1 MSLLDWYS
9 LPLVQACVHRYQQ
22 LSERDQL
29 AVKLLT
35 AFFFILVIIYGL
47 IVPSVNYS
55 AEAKQQYQQAQA
67 DLQWMRE
74 NTPANLATAP
84 RRNPN
89 ESILGIASSSAK
101 KYYIDFKRY
110 ESQDENT
117 LHINMERVL
126 FKNLVLW
133 LEFLEKQHGISLS
146 NINIER
152 QGNPAYVNARVV
164 IKG

>member
-1 MSLLDWYS
+1 MNLADWYS
-9 LPLVQACVHRYQQ
+9 LPLVQACMHRYQQ

-29 AVKLLT
+29 AVKILSVFL
-35 AFFFILVIIYGL
+35 FIIVIVYGV
-47 IVPSVNYS
+47 IVPCIDYS
-55 AEAKQQYQQAQA
+55 ASAKQQYQQAQA
-67 DLQWMRE
+67 DLQWMKT

-101 KYYIDFKRY
+101 KYYIEFQRY
-110 ESQDENT
+110 DAQDENT
-117 LHINMERVL
+117 LRINIERVL

-133 LEFLEKQHGISLS
+133 LEYLEKQHGISLS
-146 NINIER
+146 NINIEQ